1 MKVKIMKSIKRR
13 LAENKKLYKDLY
25 IISAFS
31 KGYYIVTVYSPVIK
45 TAINIA
51 INSFDED
58 EFNIDLVTI
67 SKNGKIIAVLNK

>member
-1 MKVKIMKSIKRR
+1 MKVKVMNTIKRR
-13 LAENKKLYKDLY
+13 LAESEKLYMDMY

-31 KGYYIVTVYSPVIK
+31 KGYYIDTVYSSVIK
-45 TAINIA
+45 ATINIA

-58 EFNIDLVTI
+58 EFNIDQVTI